1 MSLFCKTLILS
12 VSIYN
17 IQTTLKKQQMYGYA
31 KGANGVSSPVLLNN
45 IRNITYSGSS
55 IYVEYI
61 GATSQAEGNV
71 NIILSSPVASLQTVV
86 EKWIRDNTTGSG
98 GSTFLNDYIGDVE
111 VNGVFNA
118 GPSSVTIQYEAA
130 ADLSAACA
138 ASPVRN
144 GYMNQFMSFPTPQI
158 GNSIFEDTQM
168 LQPVADGNYSVVAS
182 GSTYFVTVYR
192 SIITY
197 VELCPVNIQKV
208 FGPNE
213 WDNRLNGMM
222 SYTGCFLT
230 SMGGSSATSQWFNSK
245 GAQPHIGLA
254 NIPEISNSMSGGP
267 TGCDRVFLAGN
278 LALQNYAAVVYYSNT
293 GASGPWYIWG
303 AWDQGSP
310 YPLGTDVFSKP
321 LGSSMQGFTFSLPAF
336 QHTAGGIDYTFPKS
350 GMQGDRF
357 FCGGTAN
364 MYISPSGSNQ
374 GQIVMNNTTTGC
386 GSASDA
392 TCTFPCP

>member
-1 MSLFCKTLILS
+1 
-12 VSIYN
+12 
-17 IQTTLKKQQMYGYA
+17 MYGYA

-55 IYVEYI
+55 IYIEYI
-61 GATSQAEGNV
+61 GAQTQTDGNV
-71 NIILSSPVASLQTVV
+71 NIILSSPVASLQTAV
-86 EKWIRDNTTGSG
+86 EHWIRDNTTGKGANSD
-98 GSTFLNDYIGDVE
+98 LNDYIGDVE

-118 GPSSVTIQYEAA
+118 GGSFVSVKYEAA

-138 ASPVRN
+138 ASPTTQ
-144 GYMNQFMSFPTPQI
+144 GYLNQFSSFQTPQI
-158 GNSIFEDTQM
+158 GSTIYSDNQM
-168 LQPVADGNYSVVAS
+168 IQPLADGNYAVDAG
-182 GSTYFVTVYR
+182 GSHFVTIYK

-230 SMGGSSATSQWFNSK
+230 SMGGSSATSQWFNAK

-254 NIPEISNSMSGGP
+254 NIPEVPNGMVGP
-267 TGCDRVFLAGN
+267 TGCDRAYLSGSFV
-278 LALQNYAAVVYYSNT
+278 LQNYAAEVYYSNT

-303 AWDQGSP
+303 SWSQGSP
-310 YPLGTDVFSKP
+310 YPLGTDSFSP
-321 LGSSMQGFTFSLPAF
+321 PIGSSMQGFTFSLPAF

-350 GMQGDRF
+350 QMQSDRF

-374 GQIVMNNTTTGC
+374 GQIVMNNATTGC
-386 GSASDA
+386 GSVSGS